1 MFDLFL
7 HRNGDGNFGVD
18 HGLFAGVGV
27 IVEND
32 KLSVVPA
39 GLELFFRPVQ
49 QVQGGDLVARL

>member
-7 HRNGDGNFGVD
+7 HRNGDRDFGID

-27 IVEND
+27 IVEHD
-32 KLSVVPA
+32 KFAVIPA
-39 GLELFFRPVQ
+39 GLELPFGSIQ